1 MSGSEKLIK
10 LLKEK
15 NELIREV
22 TDSERMGT
30 IEDYSKKEKEDL
42 ERYRYFMNTSQSDF
56 VLKIKVS
63 NYIGDNDY

>member
-15 NELIREV
+15 EELIREV
-22 TDSERMGT
+22 TDGERMGT